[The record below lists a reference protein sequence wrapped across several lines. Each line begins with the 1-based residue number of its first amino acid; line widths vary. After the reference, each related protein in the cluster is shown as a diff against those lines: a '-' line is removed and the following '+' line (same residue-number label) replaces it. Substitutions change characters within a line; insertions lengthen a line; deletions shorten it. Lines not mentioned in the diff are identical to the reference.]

1 MNLLRS
7 GDVELNP
14 GPLQDVDNQTRYPID
29 SLTLL
34 NFRLGQLRLIA
45 LDVGVPGD
53 CFLKAISHQLYGN
66 PNMIMHF
73 YIIKAVQYLRDN
85 LECFIGSNTQNSWD
99 GYLISMSM

>member
-14 GPLQDVDNQTRYPID
+14 GPLQNVDNQTRYPID

-53 CFLKAISHQLYGN
+53 CFLRAISHQLYGN
-66 PNMIMHF
+66 PIMITF
-73 YIIKAVQYLRDN
+73 TSDKLLFNTSEITLNVS
-85 LECFIGSNTQNSWD
+85 LEATIRIHGMVT
-99 GYLISMSM
+99 